1 MTFYHGQGYWHRLGG
16 NGGGGP
22 SSGEISFKSVS
33 VITIGGGGRG
43 HNGRRGAAGCGG
55 WGENK
60 SGCFKLTVE
69 FSTLFVRSFPRLTE
83 PSGELANFV

>member
-1 MTFYHGQGYWHRLGG
+1 M
-16 NGGGGP
+16 GGGGQ
-22 SSGEISFKSVS
+22 
-33 VITIGGGGRG
+33 
-43 HNGRRGAAGCGG
+43 RGAGG